1 MYDPADFIYW
11 WQKLPANRT
20 VGKYNL
26 CLGYYKVHLAQI
38 RLVETIKF
46 MSSAGMMCNRFGEFM
61 LTREEFEQLL
71 NFEQM
76 MEE

>member
-11 WQKLPANRT
+11 WAKLPVDRS

-26 CLGYYKVHLAQI
+26 CLGYYKVQLSQI
-38 RLVETIKF
+38 RLAETIRF
-46 MSSAGMMCNRFGEFM
+46 MSNAGMMCNRFGEFM